1 MNRPEYGFKDTLN
14 SMLLTF
20 VQTLHVLQ
28 PVKYP
33 GFAFAWLQLV
43 SSKFVIAPLLKNVVI
58 FGLNKIGQQ
67 RILDSVQHS
76 DCGSDD
82 FLQGGVH
89 FWFAQQPRDEII
101 LQRHPKV
108 N

>member
-1 MNRPEYGFKDTLN
+1 LNRPEYGFKDTLN

-43 SSKFVIAPLLKNVVI
+43 SSKFVIAPLLKNVNR
-58 FGLNKIGQQ
+58 FGSKENRTTKNTGFSTTL
-67 RILDSVQHS
+67 
-76 DCGSDD
+76 
-82 FLQGGVH
+82 
-89 FWFAQQPRDEII
+89 
-101 LQRHPKV
+101 
-108 N
+108 